1 MIGRTHATGRI
12 SSRFRNTTVIIR
24 HDRSDRQS
32 LVDPCKWPAITSF
45 SRGPGAASLITPTW
59 LLTAAHVARHIPSDA
74 RLSVDL
80 REKHYAVTRVI
91 LHPTWQDTWEEEDED
106 SVGDTVD
113 LALVELETPVEDV
126 RPYALY
132 KRSDETGKEVILL
145 GAGQYGNGL
154 EGARGSD
161 RQLRRVTNIVDESDA
176 YWLKCRFDAPPDGT
190 FLEGVCGGGDSGG
203 PALIQ
208 ESSELL
214 LAGVSSW
221 QHQGGKPLGLY
232 GCIEHYARVSRYL
245 DWIHEICAC

>member
-1 MIGRTHATGRI
+1 M
-12 SSRFRNTTVIIR
+12 IIR

-45 SRGPGAASLITPTW
+45 FRGPGAASLIAPTW
-59 LLTAAHVARHIPSDA
+59 LLTAAHVARHIPADH
-74 RLSVDL
+74 RLPVEL
-80 REKHYAVTRVI
+80 REKPYAVARVI
-91 LHPTWQDTWEEEDED
+91 LHPAWRESWEGEEEDED
-106 SVGDTVD
+106 TIGDTVD

-126 RPYALY
+126 RPFALY
-132 KRSDETGKEVILL
+132 RRSDETGKEVILL

-176 YWLKCRFDAPPDGT
+176 YWLTCRFDAPPAGT
-190 FLEGVCGGGDSGG
+190 SLEGVCGGGDSGG

-208 ESSELL
+208 QGSELL

-221 QHQGGKPLGLY
+221 QRQGGKPVGLY
-232 GCIEHYARVSRYL
+232 GCIEHYARVSRYV
-245 DWIHEICAC
+245 DWIQETCGDL